1 MSEQTPKHV
10 LDGYKVLDFTQFV
23 AGPTVGLMM
32 AEMGAEIIKVE
43 LAPGGDPTRTWPVMK
58 GKRSGYFVQHNRGK
72 QSLCVDAKSPEG
84 LGILKELVKKVDVVV
99 ENYAPG
105 VIGRIGLDYE
115 TVKSLNPRA
124 VMCSISSFGQTG
136 PLAHEPGFDWSG
148 AAYAG
153 TLHMIGLPDGEP
165 LVPGVA
171 IGDVSTGV
179 HAMSAIA
186 CALLYRERTGRGQ
199 HLDISLLDSYFHYH
213 EAPVQLRSLSGGA
226 IKPKRK
232 GGQAL
237 YVAPAG
243 IFKGKASYIII
254 FAQLDHLW
262 AKLCNAMKRPELIND
277 ARFATNDDRVAHLSE
292 IVELLEGWI
301 QSQPS
306 DEAAVALLK
315 EYRIPHAPILTL
327 DEAVNHPHLRQRG
340 TVRRVRDR
348 MLGEFE
354 VPGFPL
360 RFSEFPQTMDLQ
372 APMLGEHNE
381 EVLTRHLGY
390 APAQVREL
398 EDKGILRREPY

>member
-1 MSEQTPKHV
+1 
-10 LDGYKVLDFTQFV
+10 
-23 AGPTVGLMM
+23 
-32 AEMGAEIIKVE
+32 
-43 LAPGGDPTRTWPVMK
+43 
-58 GKRSGYFVQHNRGK
+58 
-72 QSLCVDAKSPEG
+72 
-84 LGILKELVKKVDVVV
+84 
-99 ENYAPG
+99 
-105 VIGRIGLDYE
+105 
-115 TVKSLNPRA
+115 LNPRA

-226 IKPKRK
+226 IKPKRM
-232 GGQAL
+232 GTQAL

-243 IFKGKASYIII
+243 IFKGRAAYIII

-277 ARFATNDDRVAHLSE
+277 PRFASNDDRVAHLGE
-292 IVELLEGWI
+292 IVELIEGWLK
-301 QSQPS
+301 SQPS
-306 DEAAVALLK
+306 DEAAIAILK
-315 EYRIPHAPILTL
+315 EHRVPHAPILTL

-348 MLGEFE
+348 MLGEFD

-360 RFSEFPQTMDLQ
+360 RFSDFPQTLELQ

-390 APAQVREL
+390 TSGQVREL
-398 EDKGILRREPY
+398 ESKGILRREPR